1 LSESAGTVIPLL
13 ARWVARSTKTEP
25 SPNDLLR
32 ALASAMATRTYKEEE
47 EEEEEEESLLGSF
60 ADCAGCSVAR

>member
-1 LSESAGTVIPLL
+1 
-13 ARWVARSTKTEP
+13 
-25 SPNDLLR
+25 
-32 ALASAMATRTYKEEE
+32 MATRTYKEEEE

>member
-47 EEEEEEESLLGSF
+47 EEEEEESLLGSF